1 MPYSS
6 GSQTKDIFR
15 WGPEAHKLHL
25 EFEVSG
31 SVHAGELVKLTTD
44 GKVVALADGDNEEVC
59 IGVSIHTDE
68 HAYGDYVVVAV
79 RGYAVIMA
87 QVDADT
93 NCGPAEYGGYDGAT
107 DRPIVAAGQ
116 SGNFIGWILDA
127 SGEAGDVV
135 RFLLKD

>member
-25 EFEVSG
+25 EFEVNG
-31 SVHAGELVKLTTD
+31 SVHAGELVQLTTD
-44 GKVVALADGDNEEVC
+44 GKVEAFTDGGEENDC
-59 IGVSIHTDE
+59 IGVSIHTDK

-87 QVDADT
+87 QTSGDL

-107 DRPIVAAGQ
+107 DRPIVSSAT
-116 SGNFIGWILDA
+116 STHCVGWILDP
-127 SGEAGDVV
+127 SGATGDIV